1 MKTVVRALLFGL
13 AYLAATAARAAPAED
28 GPVPTISADCGGAA
42 VGETPPALPHLT
54 AALAERRRIVVLGI
68 GNSMVGGG
76 DVRRGDYY
84 GLVEKVLE
92 KTFKGLDVVMVQ
104 RGVSGELARDAA
116 DRIRLEVAR
125 NDPDVVFWQ
134 VGTADALAGIEPAE
148 VVATVRDTARWL
160 AEHGVD
166 VVLIGLHYSPAL
178 RGDPQYVAMRDALDA
193 VARTDGLLRIRRWE
207 VGETLDRLR
216 RDRFT
221 PDDAVAATAEADACM
236 AQHLARSLA
245 IALFA
250 KRRPQ
255 ERRSP

>member
-1 MKTVVRALLFGL
+1 MKTVVRALLLGL
-13 AYLAATAARAAPAED
+13 ACLATTAVSAAPAED
-28 GPVPTISADCGGAA
+28 GPVPSVSADCGGATA
-42 VGETPPALPHLT
+42 GETPPALPNLT
-54 AALAERRRIVVLGI
+54 AALTERRRIVVLAI

-84 GLVEKVLE
+84 GLVEQVLE
-92 KTFKGLDVVMVQ
+92 KTFKGLDMVMVQ
-104 RGVSGELARDAA
+104 RGVSGELAHDAA

-125 NDPDVVFWQ
+125 HEPDVVFWQ
-134 VGTADALAGIEPAE
+134 VGTADALAGVAPAE

-160 AEHGVD
+160 AEHKID

-178 RGDPQYVAMRDALDA
+178 RADPHYVAMRDALDA
-193 VARTDGLLRIRRWE
+193 AARTDGLLRIRRWE

-216 RDRFT
+216 HDRFM
-221 PDDAVAATAEADACM
+221 PDDAVAANAAADACM

-245 IALFA
+245 TALFA